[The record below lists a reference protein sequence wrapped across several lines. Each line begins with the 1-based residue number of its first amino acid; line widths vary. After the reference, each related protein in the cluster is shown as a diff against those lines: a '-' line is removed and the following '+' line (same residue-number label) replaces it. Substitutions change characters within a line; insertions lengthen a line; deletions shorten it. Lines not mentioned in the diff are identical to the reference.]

1 MDIPITRPP
10 SVAAFLLGCHGFR
23 LVQTPDLVSFP
34 IRLDARAASVHPQ
47 GLECSGIALSHVHR
61 GFTDEVNAGLGAVK
75 RPCCH
80 HCGKGFCVSFAFRQS
95 LIHNHNSIDGLTAA
109 DPLLRCWRCLRKD
122 NVDRCGEKERSQTCH
137 QGDLIRRN

>member
-1 MDIPITRPP
+1 MFIEASRMKSMQALEP
-10 SVAAFLLGCHGFR
+10 SN
-23 LVQTPDLVSFP
+23 D
-34 IRLDARAASVHPQ
+34 RAA
-47 GLECSGIALSHVHR
+47 
-61 GFTDEVNAGLGAVK
+61 
-75 RPCCH
+75 H